1 MSNYFERLLKT
12 YDGAAEE
19 NCISRCLINLY
30 EHVSSYSGAGEQQA
44 TLYDAGGIVVASL
57 SCATP

>member
-30 EHVSSYSGAGEQQA
+30 ENVSYSGAGEQQA
-44 TLYDAGGIVVASL
+44 TLYDALGIVVATL